1 MCRISMSWMRG
12 LNFNKKDS
20 ERREV
25 GLIHYYKRLED
36 CVT

>member
-1 MCRISMSWMRG
+1 

-25 GLIHYYKRLED
+25 GLLHVYYKRLEER
-36 CVT
+36 VT